1 MTRNVGNGGRRHGS
15 RWRIAA
21 WITATFIMLLPLT
34 AMQFTNEVNWT
45 VGDFI
50 FAAVL
55 LFGSLGAYEVAVRM
69 TGNTAY
75 RAAVGVALVAAFL
88 LIWMNGA
95 VGIIGA
101 EDNPANLMY
110 AGVLVLGFIGALI
123 VHFRPRGMARALFA
137 TALAQ
142 ALVPV
147 IALIT
152 WKPPVTSVDEFLGV
166 AGVFGLNGFFV
177 ALWVGSAWLFRKAT
191 TREHPSAGAESGG

>member
-1 MTRNVGNGGRRHGS
+1 
-15 RWRIAA
+15 
-21 WITATFIMLLPLT
+21 
-34 AMQFTNEVNWT
+34 MQFTDEVNWT
-45 VGDFI
+45 VGDFV

-55 LFGSLGAYEVAVRM
+55 LFGSLGAYEVAVRT
-69 TGNTAY
+69 TGNIAY
-75 RAAVGVALVAAFL
+75 RAAVGFALAAAFL

-110 AGVLVLGFIGALI
+110 AGVLALGFIGALTAR
-123 VHFRPRGMARALFA
+123 FQPPGMARALFA

-147 IALIT
+147 IALTI
-152 WKPPVTSVDEFLGV
+152 WKPPVTSVDEFWGV

-177 ALWVGSAWLFRKAT
+177 VLWLGSAWLFREAAA
-191 TREHPSAGAESGG
+191 REHPPAGTGPEG